1 MESVLKFSGKFLV
14 IFLLFFNVNSVL
26 AQSSPG
32 DKITCIGKKG
42 GVPDVELDL
51 RSVNY
56 IDIQL
61 FSETIPNI
69 PGETYKDDVVI
80 AFDGKERFNFEWK
93 NFRFKNANKFSAK
106 LLKNGRLID
115 GVNGRQWQ
123 CDLGRED
130 VLALLSKPP
139 QVIENASDIK
149 KEQTT
154 IERPAEVSSS
164 KLSEQK
170 VPDLG
175 IDIDKAKEEC
185 SLIGFTAG
193 TEKYGDC
200 VMKLLGN

>member
-1 MESVLKFSGKFLV
+1 M
-14 IFLLFFNVNSVL
+14 
-26 AQSSPG
+26 
-32 DKITCIGKKG
+32 
-42 GVPDVELDL
+42 PDIELDL

-61 FSETIPNI
+61 FAETIAHI
-69 PGETYKDDVVI
+69 PSETYKDDVVI